1 MAQNTQQRSA
11 KSAAKAA
18 RIEEEEL
25 RHRVRPGTRKMVSD
39 LMRWHDIEQ
48 ISEALQLLIMNAHA
62 LGPKGSAHLLAVPR
76 HVYEIPKNVAQQL
89 SEFVAPDEPE

>member
-25 RHRVRPGTRKMVSD
+25 RHRVRPGIRKMVSD
-39 LMRWHDIEQ
+39 LMRWHDIGQ
-48 ISEALQLLIMNAHA
+48 ISEALQLLIMNAHD
-62 LGPKGSAHLLAVPR
+62 LGPEGSAHLLAVPR
-76 HVYEIPKNVAQQL
+76 HVYEIPKSVARQL